1 MKKTVFYLVGALL
14 LSIIAGCYAKS
25 PKEEKE
31 ACSSD
36 SMQQGVRKP
45 LVLLQPN
52 DSGIVYKATLLNHCV
67 EGLTTLTADPITDS
81 KTLFSEVRKAIEL
94 ERGFLK
100 CFNKLHTKSALSNAE
115 KADSMANEAF
125 TEIDSLGDTG
135 VTSNMI
141 QYTDMHF
148 YLERYRELLCY
159 KDLLSQ
165 KSSMPSNIKKAL
177 LEETLAWHKFFD
189 AVTQFA
195 VLGVSID
202 FFTGG
207 SMMAIA
213 APGCV
218 WSAQECRA
226 NSLRTLLYT
235 HVTKENDIPKDY
247 EKQFVDKVTTRAN
260 SLYDTSM
267 LEYIQDIDEQKRYK
281 EECTLVR
288 TVMLPKVISTLKE
301 WEQKRK
307 TLVYAIYTPGN
318 KQVYD
323 TDLSSILKELTD
335 IISISY

>member
-25 PKEEKE
+25 TKEDNE
-31 ACSSD
+31 ACPSD
-36 SMQQGVRKP
+36 SVQQGARKP

-52 DSGIVYKATLLNHCV
+52 DSGIVYNDTLLNHCV
-67 EGLTTLTADPITDS
+67 NGLTTLTAEAITDS
-81 KTLFSEVRKAIEL
+81 KTLYAEVRKAIEL

-100 CFNKLHTKSALSNAE
+100 CFNTLHTKSALSNAE

-141 QYTDMHF
+141 EYTDMHF

-159 KDLLSQ
+159 KDLVSQ

-177 LEETLAWHKFFD
+177 LEETIAWHKFFD
-189 AVTQFA
+189 AVTEFA
-195 VLGVSID
+195 VQGVRMD

-218 WSAQECRA
+218 WSAQECRVK
-226 NSLRTLLYT
+226 SLRALLYT
-235 HVTKENDIPKDY
+235 GITEGNGVPKDY
-247 EKQFVDKVTTRAN
+247 EKVFVDKVTTRAN

-267 LEYIQDIDEQKRYK
+267 LEYVQDIDEQKRYK

-288 TVMLPKVISTLKE
+288 TVMLPKVISTLKK
-301 WEQKRK
+301 WEEKRR
-307 TLVYAIYTPGN
+307 TLVYTIYASDN
-318 KQVYD
+318 NVAYAND
-323 TDLSSILKELTD
+323 VSAVLDDLTE
-335 IISISY
+335 IIEVSY